1 MSPPPSVPEIRLVG
15 ESDSLPGAGK
25 VSPSPAGDEGVPS
38 DAAVQSAV
46 QELIALFE
54 AACQAGAPSGR
65 REVEHLEDAP
75 RNRRGRAVQENLC
88 LRCGFGCASPACV
101 LCGSGGRQGAS
112 CGCAWPGC
120 VCAVLGRVLHG
131 APGRSLCAASV
142 SMSTLCIG
150 TGRAWEFELIGTL
163 ALSSCTPSEWAQV
176 TWRVPAP
183 QGWIS
188 VPHGESSRCAG
199 VLSTECTASHSK
211 CMFALVHMGAGERA
225 V

>member
-75 RNRRGRAVQENLC
+75 RNRRGCLMQEEFVPALWVWVRQSSLRAV
-88 LRCGFGCASPACV
+88 R
-101 LCGSGGRQGAS
+101 
-112 CGCAWPGC
+112 
-120 VCAVLGRVLHG
+120 LGR
-131 APGRSLCAASV
+131 
-142 SMSTLCIG
+142 
-150 TGRAWEFELIGTL
+150 
-163 ALSSCTPSEWAQV
+163 TP
-176 TWRVPAP
+176 R
-183 QGWIS
+183 
-188 VPHGESSRCAG
+188 R
-199 VLSTECTASHSK
+199 
-211 CMFALVHMGAGERA
+211 
-225 V
+225 